1 MNKERVLFI
10 IIYLPVTPTLRSRR
24 LMAWGQLNITM
35 VNKVPP
41 PPKKK
46 KTQRVHLRIQTNVM
60 NKAAMNS
67 FDQTGP

>member
-41 PPKKK
+41 PQKKN
-46 KTQRVHLRIQTNVM
+46 TACSPTNS
-60 NKAAMNS
+60 NERDEQGS
-67 FDQTGP
+67 DELI